1 MKSIRTTLIA
11 ASLLAGLSGLTL
23 AQTAPE
29 AKSNSPR
36 AERMDKMLAKMG
48 EHRAKHLTE
57 LKGKLKLDAGQE
69 SAWTAFEQSMKPPAK
84 PMARPDRAAM
94 EKMTTPERIDQMQA
108 HKAERDAQMQ
118 KHADATKT
126 FYAALNATQKKVF
139 DAETT
144 RAMHSGMGKMG
155 GMGAMGGDMHGG
167 MRHGEGQHQH
177 H

>member
-11 ASLLAGLSGLTL
+11 ASLLAGLSGLNNVTW

-29 AKSNSPR
+29 GKTSGLR
-36 AERMDKMLAKMG
+36 AERMDKMHAQMG
-48 EHRAKHLTE
+48 ERHAKHLAD
-57 LKGKLKLDAGQE
+57 LKGKLKLEAGQE
-69 SAWTAFEQSMKPPAK
+69 SAWAAFEQSMQPAAQ
-84 PMARPDRAAM
+84 PMAHPDRAAM

-108 HKAERDAQMQ
+108 HKTQRDAQMQ

-139 DAETT
+139 DAETA
-144 RAMHSGMGKMG
+144 RVMRGGMST
-155 GMGAMGGDMHGG
+155 GMGADIHGG
-167 MRHGEGQHQH
+167 MRRGESHHGH